1 VLQPR
6 VEALMARA
14 STATIEAVA
23 ADLQLRD
30 GALTFT
36 RRYGTERYAELA
48 LLGAP
53 A

>member
-1 VLQPR
+1 
-6 VEALMARA
+6 VEAI
-14 STATIEAVA
+14 AT
-23 ADLQLRD
+23 DLQLRD
-30 GALTFT
+30 GALGFA